1 MSEKGLKVFE
11 KTTKLREVVT
21 LYINKQ
27 VYEGWEDV
35 QITKELNA
43 CASDFQLTLTDRW
56 QADKEN
62 WRIQPQDLVHIHLA
76 GKSFCTGWIE
86 SIDVSMSAG
95 TRTIS
100 IGGRSKTG
108 DLVDSSVTGPN
119 EYSGLSLLEI
129 AKILCEPFKIIVKAT
144 TDVGGKFEKITVQQ
158 GETVFALLDRLARQR
173 KVIISSSAEG
183 ELLFTSQGTTKSKTE
198 LRQGV
203 NILSGKATV
212 NTTDRFSKYIV
223 KGQNAAHL
231 GDAEQSTGPE
241 GEEADEGIVRYRP
254 YVIMNETLSDGGS
267 ARDRA
272 IYESNIRLAKSLSV
286 EIEVQGWLKEDGEP
300 WAINELVDVDAPFLG
315 VRKTLLIKKISFNKS
330 NAGTTA
336 NLSLTRNDAY
346 LFDKGSKKKKV
357 KEDAFGW
364 TKDFSR

>member
-1 MSEKGLKVFE
+1 MSEKGLSVFE
-11 KTTKLREVVT
+11 KTTKLREAVT

-27 VYEGWEDV
+27 IYEGWEDV
-35 QITKELNA
+35 SITKELNA
-43 CASDFQLTLTDRW
+43 LAEDFQLSLTDRW
-56 QADKEN
+56 REDKED

-76 GKSFCTGWIE
+76 EKSFITGWIE
-86 SIDVSMSAG
+86 SVAVSMSAG

-100 IGGRSKTG
+100 IGGRSKAG

-119 EYSGLSLLEI
+119 EYSNLNLLEI
-129 AKILCEPFKIIVKAT
+129 AKILCKPFGLIVKTT

-173 KVIISSSAEG
+173 KVIISSSPEG
-183 ELLFTSQGTTKSKTE
+183 EVIFTSQGTTKSKTE

-203 NILSGKATV
+203 NILSGSATV
-212 NTTDRFSKYIV
+212 NTTDRFSSYIV
-223 KGQNAAHL
+223 KGQNVAYL
-231 GDAEQSTGPE
+231 GDGEQSSGPE
-241 GEEADEGIVRYRP
+241 GESQDEGMKRFRP
-254 YVIMNETLSDGGS
+254 MVLMNETLSDGGS

-272 IYESNIRLAKSLSV
+272 IYEAHVRLAKSLSV

-315 VRKTLLIKKISFNKS
+315 VRKTLLIKKLNFNKS
-330 NAGTTA
+330 NGGTRTTI
-336 NLSLTRNDAY
+336 SLVRDDAY
-346 LFDKGSKKKKV
+346 LFSKAIKKKKE

-364 TKDFSR
+364 TKDFTR

>member
-1 MSEKGLKVFE
+1 MSEKGLNVFE

-43 CASDFQLTLTDRW
+43 CASDFQLSITDRW
-56 QADKEN
+56 REDKEN

-76 GKSFCTGWIE
+76 GKSFITGWVE
-86 SIDVSMSAG
+86 SVDVSMSAG
-95 TRTIS
+95 SRTIS

-129 AKILCEPFKIIVKAT
+129 AKILCKPFGLIVKAT
-144 TDVGGKFEKITVQQ
+144 TDTGGKFEKITVQQ

-183 ELLFTSQGTTKSKTE
+183 ELIFTSQGTTKSKTE

-212 NTTDRFSKYIV
+212 NTTDRFSSYIV
-223 KGQNAAHL
+223 KGQNVAYL
-231 GDAEQSTGPE
+231 GDGEQSTGPE
-241 GEEADEGIVRYRP
+241 GESADEGMRRFRP
-254 YVIMNETLSDGGS
+254 MVLMNETLSDGGS

-272 IYESNIRLAKSLSV
+272 IYEAHVRLAKSLSV
-286 EIEVQGWLKEDGEP
+286 ELEVQGWLKEDGEP

-315 VRKTLLIKKISFNKS
+315 IRKTLLIKKLSFNKS
-330 NAGTTA
+330 NGGTRTTI
-336 NLSLTRNDAY
+336 SLVRDDAY
-346 LFDKGSKKKKV
+346 LFSKGIKKKKE

-364 TKDFSR
+364 TKDFTK